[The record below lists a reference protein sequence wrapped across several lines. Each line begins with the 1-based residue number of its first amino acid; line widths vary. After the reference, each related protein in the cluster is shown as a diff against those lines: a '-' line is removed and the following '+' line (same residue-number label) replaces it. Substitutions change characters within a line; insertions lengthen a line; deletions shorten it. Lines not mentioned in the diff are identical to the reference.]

1 MGAST
6 MTLLNLPY
14 PVAKF
19 VEAMHQRNAGTLLKL
34 FTPDAVVKV
43 HALRHRVQ
51 PAKDWVDQNG
61 TDSGTDVRP
70 INGAREGGKF
80 ILTVLADGDRSELPV
95 LVACQFDWSFSI
107 ADGRIAQL
115 EIAPTGALPLAPTVA
130 DFVNATNACSLN
142 ELVAIFAEDAIVN
155 DQLQEHWGKVA
166 IGEWAESEII
176 ADRVTI
182 FVVSAIEHH
191 GRSIVTANVD
201 GDFDKRGLPEPL
213 VLTFYFSSEDGKITQ
228 LIILRNVPSL

>member
-1 MGAST
+1 

-34 FTPDAVVKV
+34 FTPDAVVKI
-43 HALRHRVQ
+43 HASRHRVQ

-61 TDSGTDVRP
+61 TDSGTDIRP
-70 INGAREGGKF
+70 INCAREDGKF
-80 ILTVLADGDRSELPV
+80 VLTVLANGDRSELPV
-95 LVACQFDWSFSI
+95 LVDYQFEWSFAI
-107 ADGRIAQL
+107 ADGRISQL
-115 EIAPTGALPLAPTVA
+115 EIAPTRMPPLAPTVA
-130 DFVNATNACSLN
+130 DFVNATNACSLS

-155 DQLQEHWGKVA
+155 DQLQEHSGRAA
-166 IGEWAESEII
+166 ISEWAEREII

-191 GRSIVTANVD
+191 GGSIVTAHVD

-213 VLTFYFSSEDGKITQ
+213 VLTFYFSSECGKITQ
-228 LIILRNVPSL
+228 LIILRNFPSL